1 MDVSDNPW
9 DHDEQAMKEAG
20 YSLDKI
26 PKEKH
31 EEHLWADGL
40 LFWWHKNEKLP
51 TAWELANEMFD
62 EWDDPVSTDEAQ
74 EVLDCLMTS

>member
-9 DHDEQAMKEAG
+9 DQDEKDMAEAG
-20 YSLDKI
+20 YALSKI

-40 LFWWHKNEKLP
+40 LLWWHKNQSLP
-51 TAWELANEMFD
+51 TAWELAMDMFD